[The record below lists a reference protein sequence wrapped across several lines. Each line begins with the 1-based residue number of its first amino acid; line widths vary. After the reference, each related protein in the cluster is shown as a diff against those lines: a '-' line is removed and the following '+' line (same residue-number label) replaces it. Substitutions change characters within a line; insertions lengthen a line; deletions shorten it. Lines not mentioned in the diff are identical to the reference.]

1 MIMNNTLL
9 YTENDAVIFGFL
21 LIILG
26 VVFYTSNLKSLF
38 WKKFYT
44 FCPVILICYFFPSL
58 LNTTGIVSPE
68 KSDLYFVA
76 SRYLLPTSLVLLT
89 LSVDLKEISKLG
101 SKALIMFFTGTF
113 GIIIGGPIAIL
124 LVTNF
129 FPNLV
134 SINLDELARGMTTIA
149 GSWIGGGANQTAMKE
164 VFNVNG
170 ELFSKMVT
178 VDVLVGNAWL
188 AVLLIGVG
196 RAVSID
202 KFLNANSDSVESVKK
217 KIEKYNLSIEKIP
230 NLKELIYVLSIGFG
244 VTGICHLF
252 ADNIAP
258 YLLINFPSLEKYSLT
273 SSFFWLIVMSTTFGV
288 ILSFTKLR
296 ELEGVGASKIGS
308 VFIYILVATI
318 GLQMNLFTVFDNP
331 GLFLIGLI
339 WISIHVILLL
349 IVAILIKAS
358 YFFVAVGSQ
367 ANVGGAASAPIVAS
381 AFHPSLAAVGV
392 LLAVLGYAVG
402 TYGAWLCGVLMQ
414 SLI

>member
-1 MIMNNTLL
+1 MIS
-9 YTENDAVIFGFL
+9 NDAVVFG
-21 LIILG
+21 ILMVVLG
-26 VVFYTSNLKSLF
+26 FVFYTSNLRSSF

-44 FCPVILICYFFPSL
+44 FFPVILLCYFIPSL
-58 LNTTGIVSPE
+58 LNTMGIVSPE
-68 KSDLYFVA
+68 KSNLYFVA

-101 SKALIMFFTGTF
+101 SKALIMFFTGTV
-113 GIIIGGPIAIL
+113 GIIIGGPIAIIIVKNL
-124 LVTNF
+124 

-134 SINLDELARGMTTIA
+134 LINPEELARGMTTIA

-164 VFNVNG
+164 VFNVDG

-196 RAVSID
+196 KTVFID
-202 KFLNANSDSVESVKK
+202 KFLGADSSSVESVKE
-217 KIEKYNLSIEKIP
+217 KIEKYNLSIARIP
-230 NLKELIYVLSIGFG
+230 DLKELIYVLTIGFG
-244 VTGICHLF
+244 ITGISHLN

-258 YLLINFPSLEKYSLT
+258 YLLNNFPTLEKYSLT
-273 SSFFWLIVMSTTFGV
+273 SSFFWLIVMATTFGI
-288 ILSFTKLR
+288 ILSFTRLR
-296 ELEGVGASKIGS
+296 DLEGVGASKIGS
-308 VFIYILVATI
+308 IFIYILVATI

-331 GLFLIGLI
+331 GLFVIGLI
-339 WISIHVILLL
+339 WISVHVILLF
-349 IVAILIKAS
+349 IVAILIKAP

-367 ANVGGAASAPIVAS
+367 ANVGGAASAPVVAS

-402 TYGAWLCGVLMQ
+402 TYAAYICGIIMQ
-414 SLI
+414 SIV

>member
-1 MIMNNTLL
+1 MIS
-9 YTENDAVIFGFL
+9 NDAVVFG
-21 LIILG
+21 ILMVVLG
-26 VVFYTSNLKSLF
+26 FVFYTSNLKSSF

-44 FCPVILICYFFPSL
+44 FFPVILLCYFIPSL

-68 KSDLYFVA
+68 KSNLYFVV

-101 SKALIMFFTGTF
+101 SKALIMFFTGTV
-113 GIIIGGPIAIL
+113 GIIIGGPIAIIIVKNL
-124 LVTNF
+124 

-134 SINLDELARGMTTIA
+134 SINPEELARGMTTIA

-164 VFNVNG
+164 IFNVDG

-196 RAVSID
+196 KTVFID
-202 KFLNANSDSVESVKK
+202 KFLGADSSSVESVKE
-217 KIEKYNLSIEKIP
+217 KIEKYNLSIARIP
-230 NLKELIYVLSIGFG
+230 DLKELIYVLTIGFG
-244 VTGICHLF
+244 ITGISHLI

-258 YLLINFPSLEKYSLT
+258 YLLNNFPILEKYSLT
-273 SSFFWLIVMSTTFGV
+273 SSFFWLIVMATTFGI
-288 ILSFTKLR
+288 ILSFTRLR
-296 ELEGVGASKIGS
+296 DLEGVGASKIGTI
-308 VFIYILVATI
+308 FIYILVATI

-339 WISIHVILLL
+339 WISVHVILLF
-349 IVAILIKAS
+349 IVAILIKAP

-367 ANVGGAASAPIVAS
+367 ANVGGAASAPVVAA

-402 TYGAWLCGVLMQ
+402 TYAAYLCGIIMQ
-414 SLI
+414 SIV

>member
-1 MIMNNTLL
+1 MIS
-9 YTENDAVIFGFL
+9 NDAVVFG
-21 LIILG
+21 ILMVVLG
-26 VVFYTSNLKSLF
+26 FVFYTSNLKSSF

-44 FCPVILICYFFPSL
+44 FFPVILLCYFIPSL

-68 KSDLYFVA
+68 KSNLYFVA

-101 SKALIMFFTGTF
+101 SKALIMFFTGTV
-113 GIIIGGPIAIL
+113 GIIIGGPIAIIIVKNL
-124 LVTNF
+124 

-134 SINLDELARGMTTIA
+134 LINPEELARGMTTIA

-164 VFNVNG
+164 IFNVDG

-196 RAVSID
+196 KTVFID
-202 KFLNANSDSVESVKK
+202 KFLGADSSSVESVKE
-217 KIEKYNLSIEKIP
+217 KIEKYNLSIARIP
-230 NLKELIYVLSIGFG
+230 DLKELIYVLTIGFG
-244 VTGICHLF
+244 ITGISHLI

-258 YLLINFPSLEKYSLT
+258 YLLNNFPTFEKYSLT
-273 SSFFWLIVMSTTFGV
+273 SSFFWLIVMATTFGV
-288 ILSFTKLR
+288 ILSFTRLR
-296 ELEGVGASKIGS
+296 DLEGVGASKIGTI
-308 VFIYILVATI
+308 FIYILVATI

-331 GLFLIGLI
+331 GLFVIGLI
-339 WISIHVILLL
+339 WISVHVILLF
-349 IVAILIKAS
+349 IVAILIKAP

-367 ANVGGAASAPIVAS
+367 ANVGGAASAPVVAA

-402 TYGAWLCGVLMQ
+402 TYAAYLCGIIMQ
-414 SLI
+414 SIV

>member
-1 MIMNNTLL
+1 MIS
-9 YTENDAVIFGFL
+9 NDAVVFG
-21 LIILG
+21 ILMVVLG
-26 VVFYTSNLKSLF
+26 FVFYTSNLRSSF

-44 FCPVILICYFFPSL
+44 FFPVILLCYFIPSL

-68 KSDLYFVA
+68 KSNLYFVA

-101 SKALIMFFTGTF
+101 SKALIMFFTGTI
-113 GIIIGGPIAIL
+113 GIIIGGPIAIIIVKNL
-124 LVTNF
+124 

-134 SINLDELARGMTTIA
+134 SINPEELARGMTTIA

-164 VFNVNG
+164 VFNVDG

-196 RAVSID
+196 KTVFID
-202 KFLNANSDSVESVKK
+202 KFLGADSSSVESVKE
-217 KIEKYNLSIEKIP
+217 KIEKYNLSIARIP
-230 NLKELIYVLSIGFG
+230 DLKELIYVLTIGFG
-244 VTGICHLF
+244 ITGISHLI

-258 YLLINFPSLEKYSLT
+258 YLLNNFPALEKYSLT
-273 SSFFWLIVMSTTFGV
+273 SSFFWLIVMATTFGI
-288 ILSFTKLR
+288 ILSFTRLR
-296 ELEGVGASKIGS
+296 DLEGVGASKIGS
-308 VFIYILVATI
+308 IFIYILVATI

-331 GLFLIGLI
+331 GLFVIGLI
-339 WISIHVILLL
+339 WISVHVILLF
-349 IVAILIKAS
+349 IVAILIKAP

-367 ANVGGAASAPIVAS
+367 ANVGGAASAPVVAS

-402 TYGAWLCGVLMQ
+402 TYAAYICGIIMQ
-414 SLI
+414 SIV

>member
-1 MIMNNTLL
+1 MIS
-9 YTENDAVIFGFL
+9 NDAVVFG
-21 LIILG
+21 ILMVVLG
-26 VVFYTSNLKSLF
+26 FVFYTSNLRSSF

-44 FCPVILICYFFPSL
+44 FFPVILLCYFIPSL

-68 KSDLYFVA
+68 KSNLYFVA

-101 SKALIMFFTGTF
+101 SKALIMFFTGTV
-113 GIIIGGPIAIL
+113 GIIIGGPIAIIIVKNL
-124 LVTNF
+124 

-134 SINLDELARGMTTIA
+134 SINPEELARGMTTIA

-164 VFNVNG
+164 VFNVDG

-196 RAVSID
+196 KTVFID
-202 KFLNANSDSVESVKK
+202 KFLGADSSSVESVKE
-217 KIEKYNLSIEKIP
+217 KIEKYNLSIARIP
-230 NLKELIYVLSIGFG
+230 DLKELIYVLTIGFG
-244 VTGICHLF
+244 ITGISHLI

-258 YLLINFPSLEKYSLT
+258 YLLNNFPALEKYSLT
-273 SSFFWLIVMSTTFGV
+273 SSFFWLIVMATTFGIV
-288 ILSFTKLR
+288 LSFTRLR
-296 ELEGVGASKIGS
+296 DLEGVGASKIGS
-308 VFIYILVATI
+308 IFIYILVATI

-331 GLFLIGLI
+331 GLFVIGLI
-339 WISIHVILLL
+339 WISVHVILLF
-349 IVAILIKAS
+349 IVAILIKAP

-367 ANVGGAASAPIVAS
+367 ANVGGAASAPVVAS

-402 TYGAWLCGVLMQ
+402 TYAAYICGIIMQ
-414 SLI
+414 SIV

>member
-1 MIMNNTLL
+1 MIS
-9 YTENDAVIFGFL
+9 NDAVVFG
-21 LIILG
+21 ILMVVLG
-26 VVFYTSNLKSLF
+26 FVFYTSNLRSSF

-44 FCPVILICYFFPSL
+44 FFPVILLCYFIPSL

-68 KSDLYFVA
+68 KSNLYFVA

-101 SKALIMFFTGTF
+101 SKALIMFFTGTV
-113 GIIIGGPIAIL
+113 GIIIGGPIAIIIVKNL
-124 LVTNF
+124 

-134 SINLDELARGMTTIA
+134 LINPEELARGMTTIA

-164 VFNVNG
+164 IFNVDG

-196 RAVSID
+196 KTVFID
-202 KFLNANSDSVESVKK
+202 KFLGADSSSVESVKE
-217 KIEKYNLSIEKIP
+217 KIEKYNLSIARIP
-230 NLKELIYVLSIGFG
+230 DLKELIYVLTIGFG
-244 VTGICHLF
+244 ITGISHLI

-258 YLLINFPSLEKYSLT
+258 YLLNNFPTFEKYSLT
-273 SSFFWLIVMSTTFGV
+273 SSFFWLIVMATTFGV
-288 ILSFTKLR
+288 ILSFTRLR
-296 ELEGVGASKIGS
+296 DLEGVGASKIGS
-308 VFIYILVATI
+308 IFIYILVATI

-339 WISIHVILLL
+339 WISVHVILLFV
-349 IVAILIKAS
+349 VAILIKAP

-367 ANVGGAASAPIVAS
+367 ANVGGAASAPVVA
-381 AFHPSLAAVGV
+381 ATFHPSLAAVGV

-402 TYGAWLCGVLMQ
+402 TYAAYICGIIMQ
-414 SLI
+414 SIV

>member
-1 MIMNNTLL
+1 MIS
-9 YTENDAVIFGFL
+9 NDAVVFG
-21 LIILG
+21 ILMVVLG
-26 VVFYTSNLKSLF
+26 FVFYTSNLRSSF

-44 FCPVILICYFFPSL
+44 FFPVILLCYFIPSL

-68 KSDLYFVA
+68 KSNLYFVA

-101 SKALIMFFTGTF
+101 SKALIMFFTGTV
-113 GIIIGGPIAIL
+113 GIIIGGPIAIIIVKNL
-124 LVTNF
+124 

-134 SINLDELARGMTTIA
+134 SINPEELARGMTTIA

-164 VFNVNG
+164 VFNVDG

-196 RAVSID
+196 KTVFID
-202 KFLNANSDSVESVKK
+202 KFLGADSSSVESVKE
-217 KIEKYNLSIEKIP
+217 KIEKYNLSIARIP
-230 NLKELIYVLSIGFG
+230 DLKELIYVLTIGFG
-244 VTGICHLF
+244 ITGISHLI

-258 YLLINFPSLEKYSLT
+258 YLLNNFPILEKYSLT
-273 SSFFWLIVMSTTFGV
+273 SSFFWLIVMATTFGI
-288 ILSFTKLR
+288 ILSFTRLR
-296 ELEGVGASKIGS
+296 DLEGVGASKIGS
-308 VFIYILVATI
+308 IFIYILVATI

-331 GLFLIGLI
+331 GLFLIGFI
-339 WISIHVILLL
+339 WISVHVILLF
-349 IVAILIKAS
+349 IVAILIKAP

-367 ANVGGAASAPIVAS
+367 ANVGGAASAPVVAA

-402 TYGAWLCGVLMQ
+402 TYAAYLCGIIMQ
-414 SLI
+414 SIV

>member
-1 MIMNNTLL
+1 MIS
-9 YTENDAVIFGFL
+9 NDAVVFG
-21 LIILG
+21 ILMVVLG
-26 VVFYTSNLKSLF
+26 FVFYTSNLRSSF

-44 FCPVILICYFFPSL
+44 FFPVILLCYFIPSL
-58 LNTTGIVSPE
+58 LNTMGIVSPE
-68 KSDLYFVA
+68 KSNLYFVA

-101 SKALIMFFTGTF
+101 SKALIMFFTGTV
-113 GIIIGGPIAIL
+113 GIIIGGPIAIIIVKNL
-124 LVTNF
+124 

-134 SINLDELARGMTTIA
+134 SINPEELARGMTTIA

-164 VFNVNG
+164 VFNVDG

-196 RAVSID
+196 KTVFID
-202 KFLNANSDSVESVKK
+202 KFLGADSSSVESVKE
-217 KIEKYNLSIEKIP
+217 KIEKYNLSIARIP
-230 NLKELIYVLSIGFG
+230 DLKELIYVLTIGFG
-244 VTGICHLF
+244 ITGISHLI

-258 YLLINFPSLEKYSLT
+258 YLLNNFPTLEKYSLT
-273 SSFFWLIVMSTTFGV
+273 SSFFWLIVMATTFGIV
-288 ILSFTKLR
+288 LSFTRLR
-296 ELEGVGASKIGS
+296 DLEGVGASKIGS
-308 VFIYILVATI
+308 IFIYILVATI

-331 GLFLIGLI
+331 GLFVIGLI
-339 WISIHVILLL
+339 WISVHVILLF
-349 IVAILIKAS
+349 IVAILIKAP

-367 ANVGGAASAPIVAS
+367 ANVGGAASAPVVAS

-402 TYGAWLCGVLMQ
+402 TYAAYICGIIMQ
-414 SLI
+414 SIV

>member
-1 MIMNNTLL
+1 MIS
-9 YTENDAVIFGFL
+9 NDAVVFG
-21 LIILG
+21 ILMVVLG
-26 VVFYTSNLKSLF
+26 FVFYTSNLKSSF

-44 FCPVILICYFFPSL
+44 FFPVILLCYFIPSL

-68 KSDLYFVA
+68 KSNLYFVV

-101 SKALIMFFTGTF
+101 SKALIMFFTGTV
-113 GIIIGGPIAIL
+113 GIIIGGPIAIIIVKNL
-124 LVTNF
+124 

-134 SINLDELARGMTTIA
+134 SINPEELARGMTTIA

-164 VFNVNG
+164 IFNVDG

-196 RAVSID
+196 KTIFID
-202 KFLNANSDSVESVKK
+202 KFLGADSSSVESVKE
-217 KIEKYNLSIEKIP
+217 KIEKYNLSIARIP
-230 NLKELIYVLSIGFG
+230 DLKELIYVLTIGFG
-244 VTGICHLF
+244 ITGISHLI

-258 YLLINFPSLEKYSLT
+258 YLLNNFPSLEKYSLT
-273 SSFFWLIVMSTTFGV
+273 SSFFWLIVMATTFGV
-288 ILSFTKLR
+288 ILSFTRLR
-296 ELEGVGASKIGS
+296 DLEGVGASKIGTI
-308 VFIYILVATI
+308 FIYILVATI

-339 WISIHVILLL
+339 WISVHVILLF
-349 IVAILIKAS
+349 IVAILIKAP

-367 ANVGGAASAPIVAS
+367 ANVGGAASAPVVAA

-402 TYGAWLCGVLMQ
+402 TYAAYLCGIIMQ
-414 SLI
+414 SIV

>member
-1 MIMNNTLL
+1 MIS
-9 YTENDAVIFGFL
+9 NDAVVFG
-21 LIILG
+21 ILMVVLG
-26 VVFYTSNLKSLF
+26 FVFYTSSLRSSF

-44 FCPVILICYFFPSL
+44 FFPVILLCYFIPSL

-68 KSDLYFVA
+68 KSNLYFVA

-101 SKALIMFFTGTF
+101 SKALIMFFTGTV
-113 GIIIGGPIAIL
+113 GIIIGGPIAIIIVKNL
-124 LVTNF
+124 

-134 SINLDELARGMTTIA
+134 SINPEELARGMTTIA

-164 VFNVNG
+164 VFNVDG

-196 RAVSID
+196 KTIFID
-202 KFLNANSDSVESVKK
+202 KFLGADSSSVESVKE
-217 KIEKYNLSIEKIP
+217 KIEKYNLSIARIP
-230 NLKELIYVLSIGFG
+230 DLKELIYVLTIGFG
-244 VTGICHLF
+244 ITGISHLI

-258 YLLINFPSLEKYSLT
+258 YLLNNFPTFEKYSLT
-273 SSFFWLIVMSTTFGV
+273 SSFFWLIVIATTFGI
-288 ILSFTKLR
+288 ILSFTRLR
-296 ELEGVGASKIGS
+296 DLEGVGASKIGS
-308 VFIYILVATI
+308 IFIYILVATI

-331 GLFLIGLI
+331 GLFLIGFI
-339 WISIHVILLL
+339 WISVHVILLFV
-349 IVAILIKAS
+349 VAILIKAP

-367 ANVGGAASAPIVAS
+367 ANVGGAASAPVVAS

-402 TYGAWLCGVLMQ
+402 TYAAYICGIIMQ
-414 SLI
+414 SIV

>member
-1 MIMNNTLL
+1 MIS
-9 YTENDAVIFGFL
+9 NDAVVFG
-21 LIILG
+21 ILMVVLG
-26 VVFYTSNLKSLF
+26 FVFYTSNLRSSF

-44 FCPVILICYFFPSL
+44 FFPVILLCYFIPSL

-68 KSDLYFVA
+68 KSNLYFVA

-101 SKALIMFFTGTF
+101 SKALIMFFTGTV
-113 GIIIGGPIAIL
+113 GIIIGGPIAIIIVKNL
-124 LVTNF
+124 

-134 SINLDELARGMTTIA
+134 SINPEELARGMTTIA

-164 VFNVNG
+164 VFNVDG

-196 RAVSID
+196 KTVFID
-202 KFLNANSDSVESVKK
+202 KFLGADSSSVESVKE
-217 KIEKYNLSIEKIP
+217 KIEKYNLSIARIP
-230 NLKELIYVLSIGFG
+230 DLKELIYVLTIGFG
-244 VTGICHLF
+244 VTGISHLI

-258 YLLINFPSLEKYSLT
+258 YLLNNFPSFEKYSLT
-273 SSFFWLIVMSTTFGV
+273 SSFFWLIVMATTFGI
-288 ILSFTKLR
+288 ILSFTRLR
-296 ELEGVGASKIGS
+296 DLEGVGASKIGS
-308 VFIYILVATI
+308 IFIYILVATI

-339 WISIHVILLL
+339 WISVHVILLF
-349 IVAILIKAS
+349 IVAILIKAP

-392 LLAVLGYAVG
+392 LLSVLGYAVG
-402 TYGAWLCGVLMQ
+402 TYAAYLCGIIMQ
-414 SLI
+414 SIV

>member
-1 MIMNNTLL
+1 MIS
-9 YTENDAVIFGFL
+9 NDAVVFG
-21 LIILG
+21 ILMVVLG
-26 VVFYTSNLKSLF
+26 FVFYTSNLRSSF

-44 FCPVILICYFFPSL
+44 FFPVILLCYFIPSL

-68 KSDLYFVA
+68 KSNLYFVA

-101 SKALIMFFTGTF
+101 SKALIMFFTGTV
-113 GIIIGGPIAIL
+113 GIIIGGPIAIIIVKNL
-124 LVTNF
+124 

-134 SINLDELARGMTTIA
+134 LINPEELARGMTTIA

-164 VFNVNG
+164 IFNVDG

-196 RAVSID
+196 KTVFID
-202 KFLNANSDSVESVKK
+202 KFLGADSSSVESVKE
-217 KIEKYNLSIEKIP
+217 KIEKYNLSIARIP
-230 NLKELIYVLSIGFG
+230 DLKELIYVLTIGFG
-244 VTGICHLF
+244 ITGISHLI

-258 YLLINFPSLEKYSLT
+258 YLLNNFPILEKYSLT
-273 SSFFWLIVMSTTFGV
+273 SSFFWLIVMATTFGV
-288 ILSFTKLR
+288 ILSFTRLR
-296 ELEGVGASKIGS
+296 DLEGVGASKIGTI
-308 VFIYILVATI
+308 FIYILVATI

-331 GLFLIGLI
+331 GLFLIGFI
-339 WISIHVILLL
+339 WISVHVILLF
-349 IVAILIKAS
+349 IVAILIKAP

-367 ANVGGAASAPIVAS
+367 ANVGGAASAPVVAS

-392 LLAVLGYAVG
+392 LLSVLGYAVG
-402 TYGAWLCGVLMQ
+402 TYAAYLCGIIMQ
-414 SLI
+414 SIV

>member
-1 MIMNNTLL
+1 MIS
-9 YTENDAVIFGFL
+9 NDAVVFG
-21 LIILG
+21 ILMVVLG
-26 VVFYTSNLKSLF
+26 FVFYTSNLKSSF

-44 FCPVILICYFFPSL
+44 FFPVILLCYFIPSL

-68 KSDLYFVA
+68 KSNLYFVA

-101 SKALIMFFTGTF
+101 SKALIMFFTGTV
-113 GIIIGGPIAIL
+113 GIIIGGPIAIIIVKNL
-124 LVTNF
+124 

-134 SINLDELARGMTTIA
+134 SINPEELARGMTTIA

-164 VFNVNG
+164 VFNVDG

-196 RAVSID
+196 KTVFID
-202 KFLNANSDSVESVKK
+202 KFLGADSSSVESVKE
-217 KIEKYNLSIEKIP
+217 KIEKYNLSIARIP
-230 NLKELIYVLSIGFG
+230 DLKELIYVLTIGFG
-244 VTGICHLF
+244 ITGISHLI

-258 YLLINFPSLEKYSLT
+258 YLLNNFPILEKYSLT
-273 SSFFWLIVMSTTFGV
+273 SSFFWLIVMATTFG
-288 ILSFTKLR
+288 IIFSFTRLR
-296 ELEGVGASKIGS
+296 DLEGVGASKIGTI
-308 VFIYILVATI
+308 FIYILVATI

-339 WISIHVILLL
+339 WISVHVILLF
-349 IVAILIKAS
+349 IVAILIKAP

-367 ANVGGAASAPIVAS
+367 ANVGGAASAPVVAA

-402 TYGAWLCGVLMQ
+402 TYAAYICGIIMQ
-414 SLI
+414 AIV

>member
-1 MIMNNTLL
+1 MIS
-9 YTENDAVIFGFL
+9 NDAVVFG
-21 LIILG
+21 ILMVVLG
-26 VVFYTSNLKSLF
+26 FVFYTSSLRSSF

-44 FCPVILICYFFPSL
+44 FFPVILLCYFIPSL

-68 KSDLYFVA
+68 KSNLYFVA

-101 SKALIMFFTGTF
+101 SKALIMFFTGTV
-113 GIIIGGPIAIL
+113 GIIIGGPIAIIIVKNL
-124 LVTNF
+124 

-134 SINLDELARGMTTIA
+134 SINPEELARGMTTIA

-164 VFNVNG
+164 VFNVDG

-196 RAVSID
+196 KTVFID
-202 KFLNANSDSVESVKK
+202 KFLGADSSSIESVKE
-217 KIEKYNLSIEKIP
+217 KIEKYNLSIARIP
-230 NLKELIYVLSIGFG
+230 DLKELIYVLTIGFG
-244 VTGICHLF
+244 ITGISHLI

-258 YLLINFPSLEKYSLT
+258 YLLNNFPTFEKYSLT
-273 SSFFWLIVMSTTFGV
+273 SSFFWLIVIATTFGI
-288 ILSFTKLR
+288 ILSFTRLR
-296 ELEGVGASKIGS
+296 DLEGVGASKIGS
-308 VFIYILVATI
+308 IFIYILVATI

-339 WISIHVILLL
+339 WISVHVILLFV
-349 IVAILIKAS
+349 VAILIKAP

-367 ANVGGAASAPIVAS
+367 ANVGGAASAPVVAS

-402 TYGAWLCGVLMQ
+402 TYAAYICGIIMQ
-414 SLI
+414 SIV